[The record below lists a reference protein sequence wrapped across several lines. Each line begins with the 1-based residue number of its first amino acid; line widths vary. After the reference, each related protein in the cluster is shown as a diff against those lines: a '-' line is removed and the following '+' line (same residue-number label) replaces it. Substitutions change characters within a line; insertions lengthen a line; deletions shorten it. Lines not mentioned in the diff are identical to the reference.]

1 MARRLPARHAAWL
14 LPLLLS
20 LFMTSVVSL
29 ISTYKALGLVPQFGR
44 AWLAAWGWSWLVAF
58 PAVLVVL
65 PLVRRLTAVFVDMR
79 SP

>member
-1 MARRLPARHAAWL
+1 MARKLPGRHAAWVM
-14 LPLLLS
+14 PLLLT
-20 LFMTSVVSL
+20 LFMTCVVSL
-29 ISTYKALGLVPQFGR
+29 ISTYKALGLVPHFAR
-44 AWLAAWGWSWLVAF
+44 AWVVAWGWSWLVAF